1 MINLIAFALI
11 SFGISHL
18 VSFAETGYSQAEI
31 FIISFGIFSFLNWV
45 LPNEEK
51 HTHTTI
57 ENTHQNTLNNNGV
70 INVYMGDRCQKVKNT
85 SAGGHEY
92 IDMLGD
98 DSVLEYMEMAKRDNH
113 DLAYSIHLLKDNGDI
128 SDDEAK
134 QLQAMYLD
142 TPKSVFRSTSEP
154 LLEEYKEV
162 THKLTKKL
170 EQNKD
175 ELQKHKDALESIRK
189 AWLSSKQSETVI
201 DTQEITPL
209 RLS

>member
-11 SFGISHL
+11 SLGISHL
-18 VSFAETGYSQAEI
+18 VSFADTGYSQTEV
-31 FIISFGIFSFLNWV
+31 FLISFGIFSFLNWI

-70 INVYMGDRCQKVKNT
+70 INVYMGDRCRKTKNT
-85 SAGGHEY
+85 SAGEHKY

-134 QLQAMYLD
+134 QLKEMYLD
-142 TPKSVFRSTSEP
+142 TPKSKFRSTSEP

-162 THKLTKKL
+162 THQLTKKL
-170 EQNKD
+170 KENKD
-175 ELQKHKDALESIRK
+175 ELKKHKDALASIKK
-189 AWLSSKQSETVI
+189 AWLSQKSETTV
-201 DTQEITPL
+201 DTEIVTPL